1 MNRRDFGKAALA
13 VSVAGPALLS
23 IDGCSTS
30 TVVQDINVVLNEAEN
45 VLSVVASDAPWLSDF
60 KAAIA
65 ALQTAEAAWQGGG
78 AIQIVIDALNTLVAV
93 TAVIP
98 VTAAYSP
105 LIDVLVAAIVDVL
118 ALLPASSSS
127 AKLKAT
133 AVANPHVNA
142 YKISHRWG
150 RTPAGD
156 FKAAW
161 NSVASA
167 HGLTQANLQ

>member
-45 VLSVVASDAPWLSDF
+45 VLAVVASDAPWLPDF

-65 ALQTAEAAWQGGG
+65 ALQTAEAGWNGGG
-78 AIQIVIDALNTLVAV
+78 DIQIVVDALNTLVAV

-105 LIDVLVAAIVDVL
+105 LIDVLVAAVEAVL
-118 ALLPASSSS
+118 ALLS
-127 AKLKAT
+127 AT
-133 AVANPHVNA
+133 GNTVSVRTTVAQNPHVGA
-142 YKISHRWG
+142 YKITHRWG

-156 FKAAW
+156 FKANW
-161 NSVASA
+161 NSVANA